1 MPAVKLVG
9 AYRDAFSGIPRTI
22 WLLAGANLVNR
33 AGGMVLPFLTL
44 YFTTRLGFSAFEAG
58 RTLSLYGVGSIAG
71 AMLGGWLSDRVH
83 SLWVQRASLL
93 ATGAGFL
100 VLSQLRG
107 RLAVSAAVFLLSVVT
122 DCFRPALMTSVT
134 RSCPSAALP
143 RSLSLVRLA
152 NNLGFA
158 IGPAVGGLLAAR
170 HYGLLF
176 VCDALTC
183 WAAAAVLLA
192 LRLDVRGAPAA
203 PSRSEVRAGRSPWV
217 DGPFLAF
224 LALTTLLGMVFFQI
238 FATMPLYLK
247 AVYRLSER
255 GIGALFSLNGLAV
268 ALFEMVLVRALEHRD
283 RLRVAAVGSVLV
295 CVGFGLLPLGRTW
308 PFAAFTIL
316 VWTVGEMVAM
326 PMINAAAAQ
335 RAPEA
340 RSGAYLGAYTVAFSA
355 GWVVAPSAGMAI
367 YSGLGGTALWLAAGA
382 MAIPLGLGYL
392 ALPPAFRREGG
403 RARVRLETPA
413 S

>member
-1 MPAVKLVG
+1 MRLVG

-44 YFTTRLGFSAFEAG
+44 YFTTRLGFSALEAG
-58 RTLSLYGVGSIAG
+58 RTLSLYGLGSIGG
-71 AMLGGWLSDRVH
+71 AMLGGWLSDRVP

-107 RLAVSAAVFLLSVVT
+107 RLAISAAVFLLSLVT

-134 RSCPSAALP
+134 RSCPPAALP

-158 IGPAVGGLLAAR
+158 VGPAVGGFLAAR

-183 WAAAAVLLA
+183 WAAAAVLFA
-192 LRLDVRGAPAA
+192 LRFDVRNTPAA
-203 PSRSEVRAGRSPWV
+203 PSPSGSRAGRSPWL

-247 AVYRLSER
+247 AAYRMTER
-255 GIGALFSLNGLAV
+255 GIGTLLSLNGLAI
-268 ALFEMVLVRALEHRD
+268 ALFEMVIVRALERRD
-283 RLRVAAVGSVLV
+283 RLRVAALGAVLV
-295 CVGFGLLPLGRTW
+295 CAGFGLLPLGSTW
-308 PFAAFTIL
+308 PFAALTFL

-326 PMINAAAAQ
+326 PMINTAAAQ
-335 RAPEA
+335 RAPES

-355 GWVVAPSAGMAI
+355 GWVAAPSAGMAV
-367 YSGLGGTALWLAAGA
+367 YSGFGGTALWLAAGA
-382 MAIPLGLGYL
+382 MAVPLGLGYL
-392 ALPPAFRREGG
+392 ALAPAFRQKPPER
-403 RARVRLETPA
+403 
-413 S
+413 